1 MADQEK
7 KTTSRLPTGMIKRAN
22 PLSLA
27 SPKEEK
33 KPLVKASERVT
44 KSIKKSTVSLTGP
57 KGFWFF
63 LPKIDQA
70 LLATIKGSFPDLK
83 PNQLL
88 EQGLLTL
95 LQEEKPSAYQALLKT
110 LKKGE

>member
-7 KTTSRLPTGMIKRAN
+7 KTTSRLPTGMMKRAN

-27 SPKEEK
+27 SSQEK
-33 KPLVKASERVT
+33 KKPAVKPTEKVT
-44 KSIKKSTVSLTGP
+44 KSIKKSVVTFTGP

-70 LLATIKGSFPDLK
+70 LLATIKEAFPDLK

-95 LQEEKPSAYQALLKT
+95 LQEEKPTAYQALLKA